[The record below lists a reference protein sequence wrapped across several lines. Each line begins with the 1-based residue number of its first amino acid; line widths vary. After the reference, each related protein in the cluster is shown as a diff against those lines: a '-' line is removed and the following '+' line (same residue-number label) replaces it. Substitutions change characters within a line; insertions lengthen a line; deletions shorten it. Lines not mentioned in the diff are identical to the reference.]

1 MAAGHETPSAASTA
15 ARTVDAPVAMVT
27 GAARGLGAAV
37 ARALDVAGYR
47 LVLTDIAVADVA
59 EASAGAAST
68 DPVPAD
74 PVPADPPSTDPPS
87 TDAAGYP
94 FATRAQLDAVAA
106 GCAEAIP
113 VRADVRSQGDM
124 DAAAR
129 VALDRFGRLDV
140 VVAAAGVIAGGPPGW
155 ETDDASWRL
164 LLDVNLTGVL
174 TTARATLPTL
184 LTAPAGRFVAVSSA
198 AGTRPL
204 ARLAAYSASKH
215 GVIGL
220 VRSIAADLAG
230 TAVTANVVCP
240 GSMDTTMLSETAK
253 VYDLAD
259 PREFAQH
266 AYLRRLL
273 DPAEVAAAV
282 AFLCSPAAGALTGA
296 VIAADGGFT
305 G

>member
-1 MAAGHETPSAASTA
+1 MGVDAVAEAAG
-15 ARTVDAPVAMVT
+15 APVALVT

-37 ARALDVAGYR
+37 AGALDAAGYR
-47 LVLTDIAVADVA
+47 LVLSDIALADA
-59 EASAGAAST
+59 AGASAGG
-68 DPVPAD
+68 
-74 PVPADPPSTDPPS
+74 
-87 TDAAGYP
+87 AGYP
-94 FATRAQLDAVAA
+94 FATRAQLEAVAA
-106 GCAEAIP
+106 GCAQAFP
-113 VRADVRSQGDM
+113 VRADVRSQADM
-124 DAAAR
+124 DAATR
-129 VALDRFGRLDV
+129 LALDRFGRLDA

-155 ETDDASWRL
+155 ETDDEAWRL

-174 TTARATLPTL
+174 ITARATLPAL
-184 LTAPAGRFVAVSSA
+184 LAAPAGRFVAVSSA

-215 GVIGL
+215 GVVGL
-220 VRSIAADLAG
+220 VRSIAAELAG
-230 TAVTANVVCP
+230 TTVTANVVCP
-240 GSMDTTMLSETAK
+240 GSMDTTMLAETAK

-296 VIAADGGFT
+296 VIPVDGGFT

>member
-1 MAAGHETPSAASTA
+1 MTPPGA
-15 ARTVDAPVAMVT
+15 VDAPVALVT

-37 ARALDVAGYR
+37 ARALDAAGHR
-47 LVLTDIAVADVA
+47 LVLTDIAVDDTPVTPTSGDVSDADDQP
-59 EASAGAAST
+59 GRHHL
-68 DPVPAD
+68 
-74 PVPADPPSTDPPS
+74 
-87 TDAAGYP
+87 YP
-94 FATRAQLDAVAA
+94 FATRAQLAAVAA
-106 GCAEAIP
+106 GCREAVA
-113 VRADVRSQGDM
+113 VRADVREQADL

-129 VALDRFGRLDV
+129 VALDRFGRLDA

-155 ETDDASWRL
+155 ETDDDTWRL

-174 TTARATLPTL
+174 NTARATLPAL

-204 ARLAAYSASKH
+204 SRLAAYSASKH
-215 GVIGL
+215 GVVGL

-230 TAVTANVVCP
+230 TTVTANVVCP
-240 GSMDTTMLSETAK
+240 GSMDTTMLAETAA

-273 DPAEVAAAV
+273 DPAEVAATV

-296 VIAADGGFT
+296 VIPVDGGFT